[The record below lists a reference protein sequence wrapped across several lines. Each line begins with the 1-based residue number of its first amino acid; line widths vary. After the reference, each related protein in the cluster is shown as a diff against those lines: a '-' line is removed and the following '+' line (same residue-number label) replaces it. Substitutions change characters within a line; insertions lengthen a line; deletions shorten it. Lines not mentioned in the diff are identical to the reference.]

1 MHHSSY
7 PASTPPIPPPLTSYD
22 KGGWRMTC
30 PWCKSTTATSPT
42 PSGPMP
48 PSPAWPYPS
57 HASMGSMGS
66 LGLTRHASSSPIP
79 SFSPSSSLV
88 MSSGPRHDPR
98 MLREEQQARVTRQF
112 QISKTRLGPLVH
124 PDHSKENKKSTS
136 SLTRLPSD
144 LEEEEEEEG
153 EEEDEVMRFCHS
165 HTPPRRASSP
175 PMPQRRGG
183 TAAGIKSRR
192 GRAERTLAKVLSSS
206 SPCRVVTSTSS
217 SHRSRLGKKGSSL

>member
-1 MHHSSY
+1 MVGLVRGTLFPSLILIPLSHPH
-7 PASTPPIPPPLTSYD
+7 PPQY
-22 KGGWRMTC
+22 
-30 PWCKSTTATSPT
+30 
-42 PSGPMP
+42 
-48 PSPAWPYPS
+48 
-57 HASMGSMGS
+57 
-66 LGLTRHASSSPIP
+66 
-79 SFSPSSSLV
+79 V
-88 MSSGPRHDPR
+88 R
-98 MLREEQQARVTRQF
+98 MLQ
-112 QISKTRLGPLVH
+112 TRLGPLVH